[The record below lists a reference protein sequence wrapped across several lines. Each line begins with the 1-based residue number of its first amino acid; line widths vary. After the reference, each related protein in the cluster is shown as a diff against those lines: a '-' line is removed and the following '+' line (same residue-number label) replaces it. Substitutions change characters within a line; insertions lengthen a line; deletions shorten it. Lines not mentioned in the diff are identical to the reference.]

1 MGGFSLT
8 LFPSLRLAYII
19 VPRSLV
25 KVANNMAQSD
35 LSVATVQQPALAE
48 FMNEGHFMSH
58 IRKMRK
64 TYQKRELFL
73 IQFLQEQLGDLIT
86 ISGTGGGL
94 NFILNLPP
102 HINDVELSEKLGRSG
117 IVAHPLFDYYLH
129 QNRGQK
135 IHLNGL
141 VMGFACASRADLEKC
156 AITLVEQ
163 IKGY

>member
-1 MGGFSLT
+1 MT

-25 KVANNMAQSD
+25 KVANNMAQSE

-48 FMNEGHFMSH
+48 FINEGHFMSH
-58 IRKMRK
+58 VRKMRK

-73 IQFLQEQLGDLIT
+73 IQFLQKQLGDLIT

-94 NFILNLPP
+94 NFILNLPS
-102 HINDVELSEKLGRSG
+102 HINDVELSEKLAKSG
-117 IVAHPLFDYYLH
+117 IVAYPLYDYYLY
-129 QNRGQK
+129 QNRRQK
-135 IHLNGL
+135 PRLNGL

-156 AITLVEQ
+156 AITLVEH